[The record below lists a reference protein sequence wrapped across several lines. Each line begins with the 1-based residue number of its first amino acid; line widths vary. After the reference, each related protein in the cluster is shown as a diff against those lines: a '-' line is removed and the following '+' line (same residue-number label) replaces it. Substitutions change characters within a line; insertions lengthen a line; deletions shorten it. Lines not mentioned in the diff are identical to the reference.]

1 MLTRGLNEVYK
12 VAFTISVL
20 LTVSMA
26 AVQARPL
33 TGSASKSLTFPAES
47 IGKLSLLSTKWRPG
61 ANAGS
66 QDVRLGPARGTMEI
80 PAGARIKLEG
90 NYNLLASLEPLKVM
104 QGHDLLAL
112 ELTRLPI
119 TNTGL
124 KGLDRLTSIEHL
136 SLENTD
142 VDDKV
147 LPYLTGLKDLKYL
160 NLRRTMITGSLLPRL
175 QHWTKLNR
183 LKIGHNALK
192 KECITAAAFASL
204 KALPRLEELQIS
216 SAGLDDE
223 SLKGI
228 AEIKQLHSLD
238 ISGNQ
243 KVSEAGLSYLASMP
257 RLYYLNLGDIKL
269 PARAV
274 CKLGQCGVHSLVLSF
289 RFYTPAEL
297 EAIKACLPGRKIADS
312 VKNNVPLEMY
322 APLH

>member
-1 MLTRGLNEVYK
+1 MLTRGLNKVYK
-12 VAFTISVL
+12 VALTMSVL
-20 LTVSMA
+20 LTVSLA
-26 AVQARPL
+26 AGQARPL
-33 TGSASKSLTFPAES
+33 TGTASKSLTFPAES
-47 IGKLSLLSTKWRPG
+47 IGKLSLLSKTWRPG

-90 NYNLLASLEPLKVM
+90 NYKLLASLEPLKVM
-104 QGHDLLAL
+104 QGHDFLAL

-119 TNTGL
+119 TNASL
-124 KGLDRLTSIEHL
+124 KGLNHLTSIEHL

-142 VDDKV
+142 VDDEV

-183 LKIGHNALK
+183 LKIGHNALQ
-192 KECITAAAFASL
+192 KECITPAAFASL
-204 KALPRLEELQIS
+204 KVLPRLQELQIS

-223 SLKGI
+223 SLRGI
-228 AEIKQLHSLD
+228 AAIQQLHSLD

-243 KVSEAGLSYLASMP
+243 KVSEKGLAYLTSMP

-269 PARAV
+269 PAKSI
-274 CKLGQCGVHSLVLSF
+274 CDLGRSGVHSLVLSF

-297 EAIKACLPGRKIADS
+297 KTIKACLPGRKITDS
-312 VKNNVPLEMY
+312 VKNNVPLEIY